1 MILQATMQAFPKRGD
16 LPLVLFS
23 PKLMACLMNQAA
35 KEDRYLHRAAVKML
49 RALEGLVAANPD
61 LVAPALKGLLGSNG
75 DFAFDQ
81 RTRSKTADKISSHAQ
96 LANEKAIVEMLRKQL
111 VTSIKWVRSCA
122 SLYRWM

>member
-1 MILQATMQAFPKRGD
+1 
-16 LPLVLFS
+16 
-23 PKLMACLMNQAA
+23 
-35 KEDRYLHRAAVKML
+35 ML